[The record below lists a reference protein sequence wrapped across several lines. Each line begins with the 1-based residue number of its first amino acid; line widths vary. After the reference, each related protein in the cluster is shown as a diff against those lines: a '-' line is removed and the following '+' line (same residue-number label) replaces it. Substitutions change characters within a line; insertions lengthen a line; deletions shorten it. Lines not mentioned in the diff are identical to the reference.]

1 VSRGDTLETSST
13 LGTQRGLDLAVERL
27 STAVAEAR
35 RRAQSGGRPVLACA
49 VLRYSGLDPL
59 TAFELGSAG
68 GSRLLFLRPE
78 DDFGLAGIGAAWMF
92 ACKGADRFIRADH
105 AWRSMAA
112 EAVTEGE
119 GPRGPIVLYGFAF
132 EDAGGAWEGFPA
144 GLLIAPRVAVLQ
156 TAGGTHLLL
165 SALVD
170 PDDRADA
177 GVEATLAYLRRCT
190 AAAEPANAADG
201 VPLHVVDEFPAQAD
215 WKRAVAETA
224 QAVRDGRLRK
234 AVLARGVRVAGG
246 CLDPVAALRT
256 LRREYPACTT
266 FAIARGERCF
276 LGASPEQLV
285 RVHDGELHVAAL
297 AGSAPRGETEAL
309 DRRLADGLL
318 ASGKDRIEH
327 ALVVEALREALVGV
341 ATGIEA
347 AEAPRL
353 LTVHNTHHLYTP
365 IRARLRE
372 RRSVLDLAGRLHP
385 TPAVGGVPREAALAW
400 IRRHEGW
407 DRGWYA
413 GPVGWSLGP
422 DGDGD
427 AAVAIRCALLEPG
440 SARLFSGCG
449 LVADS
454 DPAQEFAESEWKLR
468 PLLSAL
474 SGAAGPSRS

>member
-1 VSRGDTLETSST
+1 VAIERF
-13 LGTQRGLDLAVERL
+13 LAAAGAARRQ
-27 STAVAEAR
+27 AEATR
-35 RRAQSGGRPVLACA
+35 RPVLACA
-49 VLRYSGLDPL
+49 AVWCPGLDPL
-59 TAFELGSAG
+59 AVFERGGTG
-68 GSRLLFLRPE
+68 GSRMVFLRPE
-78 DDFGLAGIGAAWMF
+78 DGFGLAGIGAAWML
-92 ACKGADRFIRADH
+92 ACKGADRFVRSDD
-105 AWRSMAA
+105 AWRALAA
-112 EAVTEGE
+112 DAVVEGDSPC
-119 GPRGPIVLYGFAF
+119 GPVALYGFAF
-132 EDAGGAWEGFPA
+132 EDAGVAWDGYPA
-144 GLLIAPRVAVLQ
+144 GLLIAPRVAVLH
-156 TAGGTHLLL
+156 AGERTRLLL

-170 PDDRADA
+170 PDDRAEA
-177 GVEATLAYLRRCT
+177 GVEATVACLGTCTRALT
-190 AAAEPANAADG
+190 AASPSAPGE
-201 VPLHVVDEFPAQAD
+201 PLHVIDEFPAQAD

-246 CLDPVAALRT
+246 CLDPRGALRT

-266 FAIARGERCF
+266 FAIGRGDRCF
-276 LGASPEQLV
+276 LGASPERLV
-285 RVHDGELHVAAL
+285 RLHDGELHVAAL

-309 DRRLADGLL
+309 DRRLAGGLL
-318 ASGKDRIEH
+318 ASGKDHIEH
-327 ALVVEALREALVGV
+327 ALVVEALREALTGV

-347 AEAPRL
+347 AEAPQL

-413 GPVGWSLGP
+413 GPVGWSLGR

-449 LVADS
+449 IVAGS
-454 DPAQEFAESEWKLR
+454 DPEQEFAESEWKLR

-474 SGAAGPSRS
+474 SGAAAPSRS